1 MRRVWRHEDAVVA
14 LVVAAI
20 AIPIAIALPLLW
32 LGPYELKTKVTL
44 TLVIVV
50 GCGGLL
56 LAVRTRV
63 LRPLQTLANL
73 TASLRERDY
82 AVRGRHTRKDD
93 ALGLAIGELG
103 ALAEQLRSERWRDEE
118 AAAGLARVVES
129 LDAAVIAID
138 DTQVVRLA
146 NRTADRLVGRELE
159 GKTLAELG
167 LGELFTTDTPRTI
180 ALSLPG
186 GSGTW
191 EVRPS
196 DVRLSGM
203 PHRLVVMTDVQ
214 HALRAEERQAWQRL
228 VRVLGHEINNS
239 LGPISSIAE
248 TLRAGLARPQ
258 RATDFDDDLQRG
270 LEVIERRA
278 AALARFMQSYAR
290 LVRLP
295 PPRPGRVDV
304 AAWIDR
310 NVALETRTK
319 VTVVGGPA
327 IVVPGD
333 ADQLDQMLIN
343 LVKNAVEASAE
354 TGGGVRVSWSVTAGV
369 VALVI
374 EDDGPGVA
382 DTTNLFVPFFT
393 TKPAGSGIGL
403 VLARQIAEAHGGS
416 LVVRNRKGARG
427 AEAVIT
433 LPASTG
439 AVLDRAS

>member
-1 MRRVWRHEDAVVA
+1 MRRAWRHEDAVLA
-14 LVVAAI
+14 LVVAAV
-20 AIPIAIALPLLW
+20 AIPAAVALPLLW
-32 LGPYELKTKVTL
+32 VGPYELKTKVTL
-44 TLVIVV
+44 TLLIVL
-50 GCGGLL
+50 GGGGLA
-56 LAVRTRV
+56 LAVRARV
-63 LRPLQTLANL
+63 MRPLQTLANL

-82 AVRGRHTRKDD
+82 AVRGRNTRKDD
-93 ALGLAIGELG
+93 ALGLAMSELG
-103 ALAEQLRSERWRDEE
+103 ALAEQLRAERWRDEE

-138 DTQVVRLA
+138 NAQVVRLA
-146 NRTADRLVGRELE
+146 NRTAERLVGRELE
-159 GKTLAELG
+159 GHTLAELG
-167 LGELFTTDTPRTI
+167 LTELFASDTPHTL

-258 RATDFDDDLQRG
+258 RDADFDDDLQRG

-295 PPRPGRVDV
+295 PPRPGRVDI
-304 AAWIDR
+304 AAWIAR

-319 VTVVGGPA
+319 IAVDGGPA
-327 IVVPGD
+327 LVVPGD
-333 ADQLDQMLIN
+333 ADQLDQLIIN
-343 LVKNAVEASAE
+343 LLKNAVEASAE
-354 TGGGVRVSWSVTAGV
+354 TGGGVRVSWSVGAGTIAIKV
-369 VALVI
+369 
-374 EDDGPGVA
+374 EDEGPGVA
-382 DTTNLFVPFFT
+382 DTANLFVPFFT

-416 LVVRNRKGARG
+416 LVVRNRKNGRG
-427 AEAVIT
+427 AEAVVT
-433 LPASTG
+433 LPMSTT
-439 AVLDRAS
+439 AAMERAS

>member
-1 MRRVWRHEDAVVA
+1 MRRVWRHEDAVVV
-14 LVVAAI
+14 LVLTAI
-20 AIPIAIALPLLW
+20 AIPTLIALPLLW
-32 LGPYELKTKVTL
+32 FGAFELKTKVTL
-44 TLVIVV
+44 TLAMVF
-50 GCGGLL
+50 GSGAFL

-63 LRPLQTLANL
+63 MRPLQTLANL

-82 AVRGRHTRKDD
+82 AVRGRHERNDD
-93 ALGLAIGELG
+93 ALGLAMSELG

-138 DTQVVRLA
+138 SGQVVRLA
-146 NRTADRLVGRELE
+146 NRTAERLVGRPLE
-159 GKTLAELG
+159 GNTLAELG
-167 LGELFTTDTPRTI
+167 LTELFTTDTPRTI

-186 GSGTW
+186 GRGTW

-196 DVRLSGM
+196 EVRLAGM

-248 TLRAGLARPQ
+248 TLRTGLSRPQ
-258 RATDFDDDLQRG
+258 RAVDLDDDLQRG

-319 VTVVGGPA
+319 VDVAGGPPL
-327 IVVPGD
+327 VVPGD
-333 ADQLDQMLIN
+333 ADQLDQLLIN
-343 LVKNAVEASAE
+343 LLHNAAEASAE
-354 TGGGVRVSWSVTAGV
+354 TGGGVRVSWSITSGT
-369 VALVI
+369 VAIAI
-374 EDDGPGVA
+374 EDEGPGVA
-382 DTTNLFVPFFT
+382 DTANLFVPFFT
-393 TKPAGSGIGL
+393 TKPTGSGIGL

-416 LVVRNRKGARG
+416 LVVRNRRGARG
-427 AEAVIT
+427 AEAIIT
-433 LPASTG
+433 LPVSAS
-439 AVLDRAS
+439 ALLDRAS